1 MQKVLASYGAVLVA
15 IVALDALWLGV
26 VAKPLY
32 RNAIGHLMAD
42 EPRLWA
48 GALFYAIFAVGL
60 MMFVVLPVGATAGW
74 GKTALTAGLFGFF
87 AYATYDLTN
96 LATLKQW
103 PLWLSLV
110 DLAWGSAV
118 SAIAAT
124 AGSAVL
130 KWLGTG
136 GATAG

>member
-1 MQKVLASYGAVLVA
+1 MQKVMAPYLAVLVV
-15 IVALDALWLGV
+15 IVVLDALWLGV
-26 VAKPLY
+26 VAKPMY

-48 GALFYAIFAVGL
+48 GALFYVIFAVGL

-74 GKTALTAGLFGFF
+74 GKTALTAGLFGFI

-118 SAIAAT
+118 SAAAAT

-130 KWLGTG
+130 KWLGTS
-136 GATAG
+136 ATAG

>member
-1 MQKVLASYGAVLVA
+1 MQKYLAPYLAVLAV

-32 RNAIGHLMAD
+32 RNAIGHLMAA

-48 GALFYAIFAVGL
+48 GALFYLIFAVGL

-96 LATLKQW
+96 LATLRQW
-103 PLWLSLV
+103 PLWLSLI

-118 SAIAAT
+118 SAVAAT
-124 AGSAVL
+124 AGSAIS

>member
-1 MQKVLASYGAVLVA
+1 MQKILAPYLAVLAI
-15 IVALDALWLGV
+15 IVVLDAIWLGV

-48 GALFYAIFAVGL
+48 GALFYVIFAVGL

-103 PLWLSLV
+103 PLWLSLI

-118 SAIAAT
+118 SALAAT

-136 GATAG
+136 SAPAG

>member
-1 MQKVLASYGAVLVA
+1 MQKVMAPYLAVLVV
-15 IVALDALWLGV
+15 IVVLDALWLGV
-26 VAKPLY
+26 VAKPMY

-48 GALFYAIFAVGL
+48 GALFYVIFAAGL

-74 GKTALTAGLFGFF
+74 GKTALTAGLFGFI

-118 SAIAAT
+118 SAAAAT

-130 KWLGTG
+130 KWLGTS
-136 GATAG
+136 ATAG

>member
-1 MQKVLASYGAVLVA
+1 MQKYVTPYLAVLVV

-48 GALFYAIFAVGL
+48 GALFYVIFGVGL
-60 MMFVVLPVGATAGW
+60 MMFVVLPVGSTAGW

-118 SAIAAT
+118 SAVAAT

-136 GATAG
+136 ATAG